1 MNNAEE
7 LQELSNAI
15 KRLEELPPA
24 SPLLKLYTI
33 DTGQRKMC
41 TASTSSCQRY
51 LCSGFQDS
59 SVTIWNLNKD
69 NSSTS
74 SEGSSLELACAL
86 SLYHPRRTS
95 STTESNT
102 TCADSEAR
110 TCLGHSG
117 PVYSVKFTP
126 SNSHILSA
134 SEDTTIRL
142 WDVASSENVVAFRG
156 HTYPV
161 WALDVSHQGQYFAS
175 GSQDRTAKIWT
186 FERTY
191 PLRIL
196 AGHTADVD
204 VIFPGFLFNVVNH
217 LIVLFFAERNVS
229 PKRTVRCY
237 GIG

>member
-7 LQELSNAI
+7 LQELTNAI
-15 KRLEELPPA
+15 KRLEEMPPA

-41 TASTSSCQRY
+41 TASISSCQRY

-59 SVTIWNLNKD
+59 SVTIWDLNKD
-69 NSSTS
+69 HSSVR
-74 SEGSSLELACAL
+74 SEGSSSVELACAIG
-86 SLYHPRRTS
+86 LYHPRQSTS
-95 STTESNT
+95 VTESDP
-102 TCADSEAR
+102 TCSDSEAR
-110 TCLGHSG
+110 LCLGHSG
-117 PVYSVKFTP
+117 PVYSTKFTP

-142 WDVASSENVVAFRG
+142 WDVATSENVVAFRG

-161 WALDVSHQGQYFAS
+161 WTLDVSHQGQCFAS

-186 FERTY
+186 FERAY

-204 VIFPGFLFNVVNH
+204 VTLP
-217 LIVLFFAERNVS
+217 
-229 PKRTVRCY
+229 
-237 GIG
+237 